1 MTLSFVAENL
11 MRNGRGLGEPAKNW
25 EDHIFVSL
33 EAPVT
38 DEELAVMDLAMAA
51 GAVATTFLNSLPEKH
66 RETLAP
72 HIAEGRLYIHVQVK
86 EGGVIALALEADAN
100 PPLELKRYVMGA
112 GGEPAKA
119 H

>member
-1 MTLSFVAENL
+1 M
-11 MRNGRGLGEPAKNW
+11 
-25 EDHIFVSL
+25 
-33 EAPVT
+33 T
-38 DEELAVMDLAMAA
+38 DEELAVVDLAMAA

-72 HIAEGRLYIHVQVK
+72 HIAEGRLFLHVQVK

-100 PPLELKRYVMGA
+100 APLELKRWEMA
-112 GGEPAKA
+112 GGEPAKV